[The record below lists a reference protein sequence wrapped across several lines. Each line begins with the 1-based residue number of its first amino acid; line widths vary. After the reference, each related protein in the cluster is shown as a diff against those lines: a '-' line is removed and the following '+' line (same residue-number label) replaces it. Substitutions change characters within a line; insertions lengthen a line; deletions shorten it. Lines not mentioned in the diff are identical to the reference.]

1 MFCAPVA
8 VAPIWL
14 PSPAASSSR
23 ACPIGKPRAIPP
35 PRGPLIA
42 VGVAV
47 SARVLRRA
55 ADTDSASSQ
64 RLVENL
70 QRQVARLQEAN
81 SQLQAE
87 VLAAKAGL
95 GVPTEDAEQARSSF
109 DETGQLQ
116 KAQPG
121 FAQHVGSYGAC
132 QDDSHF
138 QRRIFLFRWSHFG
151 WYLQSEVWSTERKRA
166 IGYRFSGLMC
176 LESMVAAGLSLY
188 MIRNAAPYIAAFRGG
203 TVVVHLP
210 SFMLEDDMQETF
222 RGLME
227 ERSL

>member
-35 PRGPLIA
+35 PRGVATAFVGALTIARRTAHYGDHAGPLIA

-70 QRQVARLQEAN
+70 QRQVARWVGCCVWNVCGKRLTLLDSSCISCRLQEAN

-95 GVPTEDAEQARSSF
+95 GVPTEDAEQAR
-109 DETGQLQ
+109 T
-116 KAQPG
+116 
-121 FAQHVGSYGAC
+121 
-132 QDDSHF
+132 
-138 QRRIFLFRWSHFG
+138 
-151 WYLQSEVWSTERKRA
+151 
-166 IGYRFSGLMC
+166 
-176 LESMVAAGLSLY
+176 
-188 MIRNAAPYIAAFRGG
+188 
-203 TVVVHLP
+203 
-210 SFMLEDDMQETF
+210 
-222 RGLME
+222 
-227 ERSL
+227 